1 MNKRTMK
8 KGLAIVL
15 ALVMVFA
22 MTTTAF
28 AVSGIPNNNG
38 TYLEGTAIP
47 PSSTDA
53 DCSAYV
59 VTTPETSTNANVT
72 LVVEAGNAYQ
82 NYSIKYMSNF
92 REVLNVNLSSSI
104 AKNFTVYDVV
114 NAANTQYSDKINF
127 HFKENTTI
135 KPYVDYITHGG
146 YKWQDAQLGFD
157 GWVFRVNDKF
167 PVVKT
172 EDNVGYMGTTMEQTY
187 VKDGDVVHF
196 FYDFPSYLEPN
207 TPSLAAG
214 YVRAQKDSFSANS
227 LTVQLQEHKTDIAP
241 EYPYIMSIN
250 NYENSG
256 YGISAVLYDM
266 NGNQVATGRSN
277 NAGKVTF
284 SGKFASGETYIVQTV
299 KQMLSLDEEDEWYD
313 TVDSVLLERTGAY
326 SKITL

>member
-1 MNKRTMK
+1 MK

-127 HFKENTTI
+127 HFKGSTS
-135 KPYVDYITHGG
+135 YVDYIMHGG
-146 YKWQDAQLGFD
+146 YKWQEAQLGFD

-167 PVVKT
+167 PVQQT
-172 EDNVGYMGTTMEQTY
+172 EDLVGYEGTASDQTY
-187 VKDGDVVHF
+187 VKDGDVIHF
-196 FYDFPSYLEPN
+196 FYDFPSYLELN

-241 EYPYIMSIN
+241 TEPYIMSIN
-250 NYENSG
+250 SYENSG

-266 NGNQVATGRSN
+266 SGNQVATGRSN

-284 SGKFASGETYIVQTV
+284 SGKFVSGETYIVQTA
-299 KQMLSLDEEDEWYD
+299 KQISYLDEEDDWYD
-313 TVDSVLLERTGAY
+313 MLDSVLLERTGAY